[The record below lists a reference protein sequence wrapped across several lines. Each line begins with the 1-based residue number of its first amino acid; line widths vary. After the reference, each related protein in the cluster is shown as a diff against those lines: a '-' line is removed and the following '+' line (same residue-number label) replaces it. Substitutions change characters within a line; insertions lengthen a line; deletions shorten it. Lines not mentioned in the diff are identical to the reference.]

1 MKNLNKV
8 ILSIGTNIGN
18 KTVNLQK
25 SVELLGSKVKIKK
38 VSSIYS
44 SKALLFTEQADFFNI
59 VLEIIYE
66 DSPQN
71 LLKILKTIEEDMG
84 REQNFRYGPRI
95 IDLDIIFFNNQIVS
109 EENLQIP
116 HYDWQNRKFVIEPLY
131 EILNKELVEE
141 EFNISGQKVEVVGTI

>member
-18 KTVNLQK
+18 KTLNLQK
-25 SVELLGSKVKIKK
+25 SVELLGSKVKITK

-44 SKALLFTEQADFFNI
+44 SEALLYTEQADFYNL

-71 LLKILKTIEEDMG
+71 LLKILKKIEEDMG

-131 EILNKELVEE
+131 EILNKELDEE

>member
-18 KTVNLQK
+18 KTLNLQK

-44 SKALLFTEQADFFNI
+44 SEALLFTEQADFFNI

-95 IDLDIIFFNNQIVS
+95 IDLDIIFLKIKLLVKKIF
-109 EENLQIP
+109 
-116 HYDWQNRKFVIEPLY
+116 KFRTMTGKIESL
-131 EILNKELVEE
+131 LLSLFMK
-141 EFNISGQKVEVVGTI
+141 F

>member
-18 KTVNLQK
+18 KTLNLQK
-25 SVELLGSKVKIKK
+25 SVELLGSKVKITK

-44 SKALLFTEQADFFNI
+44 SEALLYTEQVDFYNL

-71 LLKILKTIEEDMG
+71 LLKILKKIEEDMG

>member
-18 KTVNLQK
+18 KTLNLQK

-44 SKALLFTEQADFFNI
+44 SEALLFTEQADFFNI

-116 HYDWQNRKFVIEPLY
+116 HYDWHNRKFVIEPLF

>member
-44 SKALLFTEQADFFNI
+44 SEALLFTEQADFFNI

-116 HYDWQNRKFVIEPLY
+116 HYDWQNRKFVIEPLH

>member
-18 KTVNLQK
+18 KTLNLQK
-25 SVELLGSKVKIKK
+25 SVELLGSKVKITK

-44 SKALLFTEQADFFNI
+44 SEALLYTEQADFYNL

-71 LLKILKTIEEDMG
+71 LLKILKKIEEDMG
-84 REQNFRYGPRI
+84 REQNLRYGPRI

>member
-8 ILSIGTNIGN
+8 ILSVGTNIGN
-18 KTVNLQK
+18 RTLNLQK
-25 SVELLGSKVKIKK
+25 SVELLSSKVKIKK
-38 VSSIYS
+38 ISSIYS
-44 SKALLFTEQADFFNI
+44 SEALLFTDQADFYNI

-71 LLKILKTIEEDMG
+71 LLNILKIIEEDLG

-95 IDLDIIFFNNQIVS
+95 IDLDIIFFNNQIVNQ
-109 EENLQIP
+109 ENLKIP

>member
-8 ILSIGTNIGN
+8 ILSIGTNTGN
-18 KTVNLQK
+18 KTLNLQK

-44 SKALLFTEQADFFNI
+44 SEALLFTEQADFFNI

-95 IDLDIIFFNNQIVS
+95 IDLDIIFFKNQKRIA
-109 EENLQIP
+109 
-116 HYDWQNRKFVIEPLY
+116 K
-131 EILNKELVEE
+131 
-141 EFNISGQKVEVVGTI
+141 

>member
-1 MKNLNKV
+1 MC
-8 ILSIGTNIGN
+8 
-18 KTVNLQK
+18 KTLNLQK
-25 SVELLGSKVKIKK
+25 SVELLGSKVKINK

-44 SKALLFTEQADFFNI
+44 SEALLFTEQADFFNI

-109 EENLQIP
+109 EENLHIP

-131 EILNKELVEE
+131 EILNKEVIEE

>member
-18 KTVNLQK
+18 KTLNLQK
-25 SVELLGSKVKIKK
+25 SVELLGSKVKITK

-44 SKALLFTEQADFFNI
+44 SEALLYTEQADFYNL

-71 LLKILKTIEEDMG
+71 LLKILKKIEEDMG

-95 IDLDIIFFNNQIVS
+95 IDLDIIFFNNQIVN